1 MSKNARVLLP
11 LQKLFPLNYLIPE
24 NITDLKK
31 GDLVRVISGESK
43 GQEGKILEINTKKD
57 RVLVEGVNMISKH
70 TKPNAKSPQGGIV
83 KQEGSIHISNL
94 MFVEAGKTVRIGRKA
109 DEKTGKLVRISK
121 KTKEVIK

>member
-1 MSKNARVLLP
+1 MEKNI
-11 LQKLFPLNYLIPE
+11 KFK
-24 NITDLKK
+24 LKK

-70 TKPNAKSPQGGIV
+70 TKPSAKNTNGGIV
-83 KQEGSIHISNL
+83 KQEGSVHISNL
-94 MFVEAGKTVRIGRKA
+94 MFVEGGKTVRIGRKT
-109 DEKTGKLVRISK
+109 DEKTGKLVRFSK